1 VPPGATTSA
10 ALAMLGITATVKA
23 ITVATVFLKV
33 ISRMVDQLVT
43 RASDDSAIGKHPRH
57 LN

>member
-1 VPPGATTSA
+1 
-10 ALAMLGITATVKA
+10 MLGITATVKA